1 MTNAPDR
8 CPLRILL
15 VDDEPDL
22 YLAIGEVLRDAGHE
36 VHTAHDGEQALQL
49 MTSLTVDVV
58 MTDIRLPKL
67 DGLSLFRLVR
77 ERWPATI
84 VILVT
89 AFAEVH
95 DAIAA
100 VREGAHD
107 YLRKPLTS
115 EDIARRIE
123 RISAQVSIQRQL
135 CKARLQLARL
145 DGSQQIVG
153 RSAIM
158 CQMMD
163 RLNTIA
169 ASDASVLL
177 LGETGTGKELVA
189 RALHD
194 RSPRHGKPFV
204 AVNCASFPD
213 TLLEAE
219 LFGHERGAFT
229 GAVARRSGRFQAA
242 HGGTLLLDEVGD
254 MSIALQVKL
263 LRVLEDHAI
272 EPLGTNSSIPVDVR
286 VIAATHRN
294 LRQMIKAG
302 LFREDLYYRLNVL
315 SLDLPPLRAR
325 DGDLPLLAQ
334 YFLNKFHRRG
344 RPPARVSPA
353 AWSALSAF
361 DFPGNVR
368 QLGHAIEH
376 ATVMAGEGEIEPRH
390 LPAEIIAGPGAVTI
404 PRAVQT
410 LQVAKEEFARQY
422 MRRVLADNDGKRG
435 EALKILG
442 ISRKHLWEK
451 LRNDEAGETIVPLIP
466 LIGPLQA
473 T

>member
-8 CPLRILL
+8 CPIRILL

-22 YLAIGEVLRDAGHE
+22 YLACAEVLRDAGHE
-36 VHTAHDGEQALQL
+36 VHTAPDGEQALQL
-49 MTSLTVDVV
+49 MASLTVDVV
-58 MTDIRLPKL
+58 LTDIRLPKL

-77 ERWPATI
+77 ERSPTTI

-95 DAIAA
+95 EAMAA

-107 YLRKPLTS
+107 YLRKPLAS
-115 EDIARRIE
+115 EDIALRIE
-123 RISAQVSIQRQL
+123 RIAAQVSIQRQL
-135 CKARLQLARL
+135 VKARVQLAHL
-145 DGSQQIVG
+145 GPSEQIVG
-153 RSAIM
+153 RSTVM
-158 CQMMD
+158 CRMMD

-169 ASDASVLL
+169 TSDAPVLL
-177 LGETGTGKELVA
+177 RGETGTGKELIA

-229 GAVARRSGRFQAA
+229 GAIARRAGRFQAA

-254 MSIALQVKL
+254 MSPTLQVKL
-263 LRVLEDHAI
+263 LRVLEQHVI
-272 EPLGTNSSIPVDVR
+272 EPLGTNSSIAVDVR
-286 VIAATHRN
+286 VISATHRD
-294 LRQMIKAG
+294 LGQMVKAG

-315 SLDLPPLRAR
+315 SIDVPPLRAR
-325 DGDLPLLAQ
+325 EGDLPLLAQ
-334 YFLNKFHRRG
+334 YFLNRFHRRG
-344 RPPARVSPA
+344 AEPARMSSA

-361 DFPGNVR
+361 GFPGNVR

-376 ATVMAGEGEIEPRH
+376 ATVMAADGEIEPRH
-390 LPAEIIAGPGAVTI
+390 LPTEITGEPGTVII
-404 PRAVQT
+404 PRPRPQT
-410 LQVAKEEFARQY
+410 LQVAKQEFERQY
-422 MRRVLADNDGKRG
+422 LRHVLAHSDGKRA
-435 EALKILG
+435 EASKILG
-442 ISRKHLWEK
+442 ISRKNLWEK
-451 LRNDEAGETIVPLIP
+451 LRNDTDRGKTVKA
-466 LIGPLQA
+466 QS
-473 T
+473 

>member
-1 MTNAPDR
+1 MPDASDR
-8 CPLRILL
+8 CSLRILL

-22 YLAIGEVLRDAGHE
+22 YLASAEVLRDAGHE
-36 VHTAHDGEQALQL
+36 VHTAHDGEQALQI
-49 MTSLTVDVV
+49 MTTLLVDVV
-58 MTDIRLPKL
+58 LTDIRLPKL
-67 DGLSLFRLVR
+67 DGLALFRLVR
-77 ERWPATI
+77 HRWPSTV
-84 VILVT
+84 VILAT
-89 AFAEVH
+89 AFADVR

-107 YLRKPLTS
+107 YLRKPLAS
-115 EDIARRIE
+115 EDLARCVQ
-123 RISAQVSIQRQL
+123 RISAQVSIQREL
-135 CKARLQLARL
+135 CKARLELARL
-145 DGSQQIVG
+145 DGSDQIVG
-153 RSAIM
+153 RSASM

-229 GAVARRSGRFQAA
+229 GAVARRAGRFAAA

-263 LRVLEDHAI
+263 LRVLEDHVI
-272 EPLGTNSSIPVDVR
+272 EPLGTDTSIAVDVR
-286 VIAATHRN
+286 VISATHRD
-294 LRQMIKAG
+294 LRQMVRAG

-334 YFLNKFHRRG
+334 YFLNRFHRRG
-344 RPPARVSPA
+344 SAPARVSSA

-376 ATVMAGEGEIEPRH
+376 AIIMAGDGEIEPRH
-390 LPAEIIAGPGAVTI
+390 LPTEITAGPSAVTM
-404 PRAVQT
+404 PQPART
-410 LQVAKEEFARQY
+410 LSVAMQEFEREY
-422 MRRVLADNDGKRG
+422 MRGVLAQSGGSRAN
-435 EALKILG
+435 AIKILG
-442 ISRKHLWEK
+442 ISRKHLWDK
-451 LRNDEAGETIVPLIP
+451 LRNHQDRTTVVKTGA
-466 LIGPLQA
+466 
-473 T
+473 